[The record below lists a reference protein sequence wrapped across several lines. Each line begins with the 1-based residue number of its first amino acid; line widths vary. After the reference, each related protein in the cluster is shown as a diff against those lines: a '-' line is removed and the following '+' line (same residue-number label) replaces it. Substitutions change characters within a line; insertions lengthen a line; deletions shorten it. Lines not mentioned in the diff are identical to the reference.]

1 LPGAKTSGTTAM
13 AGRATSATT
22 AAEQSLQEVIHSTHA
37 TRTAERVATAAEW
50 VAATEWITP
59 TAEHVSH
66 LLFLVEFTARLG
78 ITDFLVRRLDALEAF
93 LGRRVV
99 ITVGM
104 VLAGEFPIGP
114 LNLGITGILGYAKHS
129 VGVGLRH

>member
-1 LPGAKTSGTTAM
+1 VTGPTTP
-13 AGRATSATT
+13 T

-37 TRTAERVATAAEW
+37 TRTAERVATA
-50 VAATEWITP
+50 TEWITP
-59 TAEHVSH
+59 AAEHVSH